1 VPKFW
6 SKIVITLTLYI
17 FWFSLTLV
25 VYTYVGYGLIISIL
39 SSLWGKNKVPHTP
52 VENELPE
59 ITLLIAAYNEENYIV
74 QKIENSLSLD
84 YPVSKLNL
92 WVVTDGSTDRTVELC
107 KKYSSVTVFH
117 SPERKGKIHAVNR
130 VMQEVKTPIVIFSDA
145 NTDLN
150 KDALKNI
157 VRHFTDPKVG
167 GVAGEKR
174 IVALAQD
181 NASGSGEGLYWKYE
195 SALKTMDSKFTTAI
209 GAAGELF
216 AVRTTLYI
224 NPHTDTII
232 EDFVT
237 SMKIVAAGYRFV
249 YEPDAY
255 AIETASA
262 SIKDEWKRKVRIS
275 AGGIQAIF
283 RLPEMLNIVKYGW
296 ISWQYVSHRALRWSV
311 APLALLLLL
320 LSNIILFTYSKLYS
334 LVLIAQITFYLLA
347 IVGHLFRES
356 KIGIKGFFVPYY
368 FTMMNVSVYAGALRL
383 LRRTQSVVWEK
394 SARAEN

>member
-1 VPKFW
+1 MIAIIFYFFW
-6 SKIVITLTLYI
+6 I
-17 FWFSLTLV
+17 SLALV
-25 VYTYVGYGLIISIL
+25 VYTYVGYGLIIYIL
-39 SSLWGKNKVPHTP
+39 SRFWGNQKTP
-52 VENELPE
+52 PIPSENDLPE
-59 ITLLIAAYNEENYIV
+59 ITLLVAAYNEEKYIT

-84 YPVSKLNL
+84 YPASRLHL
-92 WVVTDGSTDRTVELC
+92 WIVADGSTDSTVELC
-107 KKYSSVTVFH
+107 KKYPGVTVH
-117 SPERKGKIHAVNR
+117 YSPERKGKIHAVNR
-130 VMQEVKTPIVIFSDA
+130 VMQEVKTGIVIFSDA

-150 KDALKNI
+150 KQALKNI
-157 VRHFTDPKVG
+157 VRHFTESKVG

-181 NASGSGEGLYWKYE
+181 NASGAGEGLYWKYE

-216 AVRTTLYI
+216 AVRTDLYV

-275 AGGIQAIF
+275 AGGIQAII
-283 RLPEMLNIVKYGW
+283 RLPGLLNVFKYGW
-296 ISWQYVSHRALRWSV
+296 ISWQYISHRAMRWSV
-311 APLALLLLL
+311 APLALLVLFIT
-320 LSNIILFTYSKLYS
+320 NIILLPNSILY
-334 LVLIAQITFYLLA
+334 VFAFVAQGAFYLLA
-347 IVGHLFRES
+347 FVGHLLREK
-356 KIGIKGFFVPYY
+356 KIAIKGFFVPYY
-368 FTMMNVSVYAGALRL
+368 FTMMNLSVYAGAVRL
-383 LRRTQSVVWEK
+383 LRKTQSVVWEK
-394 SARAEN
+394 SARAEK

>member
-1 VPKFW
+1 MVF
-6 SKIVITLTLYI
+6 
-17 FWFSLTLV
+17 
-25 VYTYVGYGLIISIL
+25 YTYVGYGLIIYIL
-39 SSLWGKNKVPHTP
+39 SKSWGKNTAPEVPLENDLP
-52 VENELPE
+52 VV
-59 ITLLIAAYNEENYIV
+59 TLLVAAYNEENYII
-74 QKIENSLSLD
+74 QKIENSLALN
-84 YPVSKLNL
+84 YPADKLRL
-92 WVVTDGSTDRTVELC
+92 WVVADGSTDRTVELC
-107 KKYSSVTVFH
+107 KAYPAVTVFH

-130 VMQEVKTPIVIFSDA
+130 VMEEIKTSIVIFSDA

-150 KDALKNI
+150 QDALKNI
-157 VRHFTDPKVG
+157 VRHFSDPKVG

-174 IVALAQD
+174 IVSLNQD

-216 AVRTTLYI
+216 AVRKELYV

-275 AGGIQAIF
+275 AGGIQAII
-283 RLPEMLNIVKYGW
+283 RLPELLNIFKYGW
-296 ISWQYVSHRALRWSV
+296 VSWQYVSHRAMRWSL
-311 APLALLLLL
+311 APLALLVLLIT
-320 LSNIILFTYSKLYS
+320 NIILLPNSILYVLA
-334 LVLIAQITFYLLA
+334 LVAQGTFYLLA
-347 IVGHLFRES
+347 FIGHLFREK
-356 KIGIKGFFVPYY
+356 KIAIKGFFVPYY
-368 FTMMNVSVYAGALRL
+368 FTMMNLSVYAGAMRL
-383 LRRTQSVVWEK
+383 LRKTQSVVWEK
-394 SARAEN
+394 SARAEK

>member
-1 VPKFW
+1 MIAIIFYLFW
-6 SKIVITLTLYI
+6 I
-17 FWFSLTLV
+17 SLALV
-25 VYTYVGYGLIISIL
+25 VYTYVGYGLIIYIL
-39 SSLWGKNKVPHTP
+39 SRFWGNQKTP
-52 VENELPE
+52 PIPSENDLPE
-59 ITLLIAAYNEENYIV
+59 ITLLVAAYNEEKYIT

-84 YPVSKLNL
+84 YPASRLHL
-92 WVVTDGSTDRTVELC
+92 WIVADGSTDSTVELC
-107 KKYSSVTVFH
+107 KKYPGVTVH
-117 SPERKGKIHAVNR
+117 YSPERKGKIHAVNR
-130 VMQEVKTPIVIFSDA
+130 VMQEVKTGIVIFSDA

-150 KDALKNI
+150 KQALKNI
-157 VRHFTDPKVG
+157 VRHFTDAKVG

-181 NASGSGEGLYWKYE
+181 NASGAGEGLYWKYE

-216 AVRTTLYI
+216 AVRTDLYV

-275 AGGIQAIF
+275 AGGIQAII
-283 RLPEMLNIVKYGW
+283 RLPGLLNVFKYGW
-296 ISWQYVSHRALRWSV
+296 ISWQYISHRAMRWSV
-311 APLALLLLL
+311 APLALLVLFIT
-320 LSNIILFTYSKLYS
+320 NIILLPNSILY
-334 LVLIAQITFYLLA
+334 VFAFVAQGAFYLLA
-347 IVGHLFRES
+347 FVGHLLREK
-356 KIGIKGFFVPYY
+356 KIAIKGFFVPYY
-368 FTMMNVSVYAGALRL
+368 FTMMNLSVYAGAVRL
-383 LRRTQSVVWEK
+383 LRKTQSVVWEK
-394 SARAEN
+394 SARAEK

>member
-1 VPKFW
+1 MIAIIFYLFW
-6 SKIVITLTLYI
+6 I
-17 FWFSLTLV
+17 SLALV
-25 VYTYVGYGLIISIL
+25 VYTYVGYGLIIYIL
-39 SSLWGKNKVPHTP
+39 SRFWGNQKTP
-52 VENELPE
+52 PIPSENDLPE
-59 ITLLIAAYNEENYIV
+59 ITLLVAAYNEEKYIT

-84 YPVSKLNL
+84 YPASRLHL
-92 WVVTDGSTDRTVELC
+92 WIVADGSTDSTVELC
-107 KKYSSVTVFH
+107 KKYPGVTVH
-117 SPERKGKIHAVNR
+117 YSPERKGKIHAVNR
-130 VMQEVKTPIVIFSDA
+130 VMQEVKTGIVIFSDA

-150 KDALKNI
+150 KQALKNI
-157 VRHFTDPKVG
+157 VRHFTDAKVG

-181 NASGSGEGLYWKYE
+181 NASGAGEGLYWKYE

-216 AVRTTLYI
+216 AVRTDLYV

-275 AGGIQAIF
+275 AGGIQAII
-283 RLPEMLNIVKYGW
+283 RLPGLLNVFKYGW
-296 ISWQYVSHRALRWSV
+296 ISWQYISHRAMRWSV
-311 APLALLLLL
+311 APLALLVLFIT
-320 LSNIILFTYSKLYS
+320 NIILLPNSILY
-334 LVLIAQITFYLLA
+334 VFAFVAQGAFYLLA
-347 IVGHLFRES
+347 FVGHLLREK
-356 KIGIKGFFVPYY
+356 KIAIKGFFVPYY
-368 FTMMNVSVYAGALRL
+368 FTMMNLSVYAGVVRL
-383 LRRTQSVVWEK
+383 LRKTQSVVWEK
-394 SARAEN
+394 SARAEK

>member
-1 VPKFW
+1 MIAIIFYLFW
-6 SKIVITLTLYI
+6 I
-17 FWFSLTLV
+17 SLALV
-25 VYTYVGYGLIISIL
+25 VYTYVGYGLIIYIL
-39 SSLWGKNKVPHTP
+39 SRFWGNQKTP
-52 VENELPE
+52 PIPSENDLPE
-59 ITLLIAAYNEENYIV
+59 ITLLVAAYNEEKYIT

-84 YPVSKLNL
+84 YPASRLHL
-92 WVVTDGSTDRTVELC
+92 WIVADGSTDSTVELC
-107 KKYSSVTVFH
+107 KKYPGVTVH
-117 SPERKGKIHAVNR
+117 YSPERKGKIHAVNR
-130 VMQEVKTPIVIFSDA
+130 VMQEVKTGIVIFSDA

-150 KDALKNI
+150 KQALKNI
-157 VRHFTDPKVG
+157 VRHFTESKVG

-181 NASGSGEGLYWKYE
+181 NASGAGEGLYWKYE

-216 AVRTTLYI
+216 AVRTDLYV

-275 AGGIQAIF
+275 AGGIQAII
-283 RLPEMLNIVKYGW
+283 RLPGLLNVFKYGW
-296 ISWQYVSHRALRWSV
+296 ISWQYISHRAMRWSV
-311 APLALLLLL
+311 APLALLVLFIT
-320 LSNIILFTYSKLYS
+320 NIILLPNSILY
-334 LVLIAQITFYLLA
+334 VFAFVAQGAFYLLA
-347 IVGHLFRES
+347 FVGHLLREK
-356 KIGIKGFFVPYY
+356 KIAIKGFFVPYY
-368 FTMMNVSVYAGALRL
+368 FTMMNLSVYAGVVRL
-383 LRRTQSVVWEK
+383 LRKTQSVVWEK
-394 SARAEN
+394 SARAEK

>member
-1 VPKFW
+1 
-6 SKIVITLTLYI
+6 VISAFFFL
-17 FWFSLTLV
+17 FWFSLAV
-25 VYTYVGYGLIISIL
+25 VFYTYVGYGLIIYIL
-39 SSLWGKNKVPHTP
+39 SKSWGKNTAPEVPLENDLP
-52 VENELPE
+52 VV
-59 ITLLIAAYNEENYIV
+59 TLLVAAYNEENYII
-74 QKIENSLSLD
+74 QKIENSLALN
-84 YPVSKLNL
+84 YPADKLRL
-92 WVVTDGSTDRTVELC
+92 WVVADGSTDRTVELC
-107 KKYSSVTVFH
+107 KAYPAVTVFH

-130 VMQEVKTPIVIFSDA
+130 VMEEIKTSIVIFSDA

-150 KDALKNI
+150 QDALKNI
-157 VRHFTDPKVG
+157 VRHFSDPKVG

-174 IVALAQD
+174 IVSLNQD

-216 AVRTTLYI
+216 AVRKELYV

-275 AGGIQAIF
+275 AGGIQAII
-283 RLPEMLNIVKYGW
+283 RLPELLNIFKYGW
-296 ISWQYVSHRALRWSV
+296 VSWQYVSHRAMRWSL
-311 APLALLLLL
+311 APLALLVLLIT
-320 LSNIILFTYSKLYS
+320 NIILLPNSILYVLA
-334 LVLIAQITFYLLA
+334 LVAQGTFYLLA
-347 IVGHLFRES
+347 FIGHLFREK
-356 KIGIKGFFVPYY
+356 KIAIKGFFVPYY
-368 FTMMNVSVYAGALRL
+368 FTMMNLSVYAGAMRL
-383 LRRTQSVVWEK
+383 LRKTQSVVWEK
-394 SARAEN
+394 SARAEK

>member
-1 VPKFW
+1 MF
-6 SKIVITLTLYI
+6 
-17 FWFSLTLV
+17 
-25 VYTYVGYGLIISIL
+25 YTYVGYGLIIYIL
-39 SSLWGKNKVPHTP
+39 SKSWGKNTAPEVPLENDLP
-52 VENELPE
+52 VV
-59 ITLLIAAYNEENYIV
+59 TLLVAAYNEENYII
-74 QKIENSLSLD
+74 QKIENSLALN
-84 YPVSKLNL
+84 YPADKLRL
-92 WVVTDGSTDRTVELC
+92 WVVADGSTDRTVELC
-107 KKYSSVTVFH
+107 KAYPAVTVFH

-130 VMQEVKTPIVIFSDA
+130 VMEEIKTSIVIFSDA

-150 KDALKNI
+150 QDALKNI
-157 VRHFTDPKVG
+157 VRHFSDPKVG

-174 IVALAQD
+174 IVSLNQD

-216 AVRTTLYI
+216 AVRKELYV

-275 AGGIQAIF
+275 AGGIQAII
-283 RLPEMLNIVKYGW
+283 RLPELLNIFKYGW
-296 ISWQYVSHRALRWSV
+296 VSWQYVSHRAMRWSL
-311 APLALLLLL
+311 APLALLVLLIT
-320 LSNIILFTYSKLYS
+320 NIILLPNSILYVLA
-334 LVLIAQITFYLLA
+334 LVAQGTFYLLA
-347 IVGHLFRES
+347 FIGHLFREK
-356 KIGIKGFFVPYY
+356 KIAIKGFFVPYY
-368 FTMMNVSVYAGALRL
+368 FTMMNLSVYAGAMRL
-383 LRRTQSVVWEK
+383 LRKTQSVVWEK
-394 SARAEN
+394 SARAEK

>member
-1 VPKFW
+1 MIAIIFYLFW
-6 SKIVITLTLYI
+6 I
-17 FWFSLTLV
+17 SLALV
-25 VYTYVGYGLIISIL
+25 VYTYVGYGLIIYIL
-39 SSLWGKNKVPHTP
+39 SRFWGNQKTP
-52 VENELPE
+52 PIPSENDLPE
-59 ITLLIAAYNEENYIV
+59 ITLLVAAYNEEKYIT

-84 YPVSKLNL
+84 YPASRLHL
-92 WVVTDGSTDRTVELC
+92 WIVADGSTDSTVELC
-107 KKYSSVTVFH
+107 KKYPGVTVH
-117 SPERKGKIHAVNR
+117 YSPERKGKIHAVNR
-130 VMQEVKTPIVIFSDA
+130 VMQEVKTGIVIFSDA

-150 KDALKNI
+150 KQALKNI
-157 VRHFTDPKVG
+157 VRHFTESKVG

-181 NASGSGEGLYWKYE
+181 NASGAGEGLYWKYE

-216 AVRTTLYI
+216 AVRTDLYV

-275 AGGIQAIF
+275 AGGIQAII
-283 RLPEMLNIVKYGW
+283 RLPGLLNVFKYGW
-296 ISWQYVSHRALRWSV
+296 ISWQYISHRAMRWSV
-311 APLALLLLL
+311 APLALLVLFIT
-320 LSNIILFTYSKLYS
+320 NIILLPNSILY
-334 LVLIAQITFYLLA
+334 VFAFVAQGAFYLLA
-347 IVGHLFRES
+347 FVGHLLREK
-356 KIGIKGFFVPYY
+356 KIAIKGFFVPYY
-368 FTMMNVSVYAGALRL
+368 FTMMNLSVYAGAVRL
-383 LRRTQSVVWEK
+383 LRKTQSVVWEK
-394 SARAEN
+394 SARAEK